1 MTVRRVGGTTSS
13 AGSSSSST
21 APNAGADASN
31 GPNRAIAAA
40 FGSKRST
47 SGESTGNNGSAAPAA
62 VASLKSVSVREPS
75 PPPLLP
81 SASQTTRP
89 VSSDQ
94 PTGDPSEIGTPDCPI
109 WNHTATFDV
118 VSPGRTILV
127 CVYDKLAPQGGDAS
141 RIHGFLGASVFEPPL
156 LGWNE
161 GEVVDKGQDGEGLD
175 VWVP

>member
-21 APNAGADASN
+21 APDASADSSN

-47 SGESTGNNGSAAPAA
+47 SGESTGNGCAAA